1 MSAPAGYVPLDLV
14 GFTDKGAYESENT
27 YAANDI
33 VHDDNKMYRS
43 LQDNNTGHALP
54 VTPETETEWWELWLS
69 GGAEDLEA
77 ITVKDTSNVT
87 GGGAGKVVVAQTLID
102 AIAQKVLNDLI
113 AKTQIVNNLL
123 ATQTGNVLDA
133 TQGKALD
140 EKITQLNSN
149 KLQCYSI
156 EQMTAKMSLSETQAI
171 LDIIRVDDN
180 TRIQLIFNFSGKKL
194 AVSYFNGSTWS
205 QKDLATWT

>member
-1 MSAPAGYVPLDLV
+1 MATVPEGYVELDLV
-14 GFTDKGAYESENT
+14 GFTDKGTYSSSETYVKNDLVHNDNKIYLSLQDDNIGQALPSSTETENT
-27 YAANDI
+27 YWKVWLAGSADDLAN
-33 VHDDNKMYRS
+33 
-43 LQDNNTGHALP
+43 
-54 VTPETETEWWELWLS
+54 
-69 GGAEDLEA
+69 

-87 GGGAGKVVVAQTLID
+87 GGGANKVVVAQNLID
-102 AIAQKVLNDLI
+102 AIANKVIQNM
-113 AKTQIVNNLL
+113 NS
-123 ATQTGNVLDA
+123 
-133 TQGKALD
+133 
-140 EKITQLNSN
+140 ITQLNSN

>member
-69 GGAEDLEA
+69 GGAGDLEA

-140 EKITQLNSN
+140 EKITQLNSKFILSGDAESIRMYN
-149 KLQCYSI
+149 EGGTLMAMNMSYNNGEQYSFV
-156 EQMTAKMSLSETQAI
+156 I
-171 LDIIRVDDN
+171 LAD
-180 TRIQLIFNFSGKKL
+180 RIQLNHYDGAEWK
-194 AVSYFNGSTWS
+194 AVWS
-205 QKDLATWT
+205 IPTSS